1 MQIFIK
7 SAKDTKC
14 SFPLPKQAV
23 DNDVE
28 EEEWMKK
35 KKMKNS
41 TRNKQLKG
49 TQLGGS
55 LKQ

>member
-23 DNDVE
+23 DNDME
-28 EEEWMKK
+28 EEE
-35 KKMKNS
+35 
-41 TRNKQLKG
+41 
-49 TQLGGS
+49 
-55 LKQ
+55 

>member
-14 SFPLPKQAV
+14 SFPPKQAV

-28 EEEWMKK
+28 EEE
-35 KKMKNS
+35 
-41 TRNKQLKG
+41 
-49 TQLGGS
+49 
-55 LKQ
+55 